1 MPMLEDPSKR
11 YAPFQPEPYPNRTWP
26 DKKTKKPPIWLST
39 DLRDGNQSLANPM
52 TNRQKMRFFRHLVQ
66 IGFKEIEVAYPAAS
80 ESDFQFCRELV
91 NGNEVPDDVWIQVSW
106 QQQPG

>member
-39 DLRDGNQSLANPM
+39 DLRDGNQSLANR
-52 TNRQKMRFFRHLVQ
+52 TTFFWRPLT
-66 IGFKEIEVAYPAAS
+66 P
-80 ESDFQFCRELV
+80 
-91 NGNEVPDDVWIQVSW
+91 
-106 QQQPG
+106 QP